1 MKEIK
6 CPKCGTYMI
15 EKKNNKGE
23 TIHLC
28 TNESCRYKTVAARNE
43 EDINE

>member
-1 MKEIK
+1 MLKQK

-23 TIHLC
+23 ILHLC
-28 TNESCRYKTVAARNE
+28 TNESCRFKTVADRSDDDGNE
-43 EDINE
+43 